1 MNERV
6 LLVDFENVQ
15 TLDLSKLSDDF
26 CITIFV
32 GNTQKSIPF
41 ELVIGMQRFGDR
53 LSWIKIDGN
62 GRNALD
68 FHIAYYLGRMAE
80 KSPMSV
86 FFVLSKDKG
95 FDPLVRYMTTV
106 GLVCRRINSLM
117 ELDSARPGP
126 VIDDPNLK
134 RVVDLLSRIEKK
146 SRPRRKKTLTQSV
159 SALFQKELP
168 DEELTRLVD
177 MLFVNGFVTESNG
190 ALSYGDTPA

>member
-15 TLDLSKLSDDF
+15 TLDLSKLADDF
-26 CITIFV
+26 SITIFV
-32 GNTQKSIPF
+32 GNTQKNIPF
-41 ELVIGMQRFGDR
+41 ELVIGMQRFGER

-80 KSPMSV
+80 KSPTSV

-95 FDPLVRYMTTV
+95 FDPLVRYMTAV
-106 GLVCRRINSLM
+106 GLSCRRINSLM
-117 ELDSARPGP
+117 ELDAARPGP
-126 VIDDPNLK
+126 VTDDPNLK

-146 SRPRRKKTLTQSV
+146 SRPRRRKTLNQSV
-159 SALFQKELP
+159 SALFQKKLP

-177 MLFVNGFVTESNG
+177 MLFVNGFVTESGG
-190 ALSYGDTPA
+190 ALSYGDS

>member
-15 TLDLSKLSDDF
+15 TLDLSKLADDF
-26 CITIFV
+26 CIMIFV

-68 FHIAYYLGRMAE
+68 FHIAYYLGRMSE
-80 KSPMSV
+80 KSGSSV
-86 FFVLSKDKG
+86 FFVLSRDKG
-95 FDPLVRYMTTV
+95 FDPLVRYMTTT
-106 GLVCRRINSLM
+106 GNTCRRINSLM
-117 ELDSARPGP
+117 ELESVQP
-126 VIDDPNLK
+126 VTDDPNLK

-159 SALFQKELP
+159 SALFQKKLP
-168 DEELTRLVD
+168 DEELARLVD

-190 ALSYGDTPA
+190 ALSYGDS